1 MTAETKKNSAGT
13 QFGLTLVQKI
23 LYGALLLAAAVL
35 VVPLSPLFTG
45 SVGTVLFVIYGILIG
60 VLSWYVSS
68 GWAFSVEVSAAE
80 IRVRDA
86 GRVVKIP
93 MDKVGMLVR
102 GGRNP
107 LFPVI
112 WVVLRGVEVG
122 RSLPEQGVSP
132 QTQELLA
139 QFQRRNPGK
148 KITFVPVPMIYLR
161 SVGEFVAEL
170 KRRIP
175 PLTVDERLGRK

>member
-1 MTAETKKNSAGT
+1 MTAETKKSSAGT

-23 LYGALLLAAAVL
+23 LYGVLLVAAAVL

-45 SVGTVLFVIYGILIG
+45 TFGTVMFVLYGILIG
-60 VLSWYVSS
+60 ILSWYVSS
-68 GWAFSVEVSAAE
+68 GWAFGVEVSAAE

-86 GRVVKIP
+86 GRVVAIP

-102 GGRNP
+102 GGSNP
-107 LFPVI
+107 LFPAV
-112 WVVLRGVEVG
+112 WVVLRGAGVG
-122 RSLPEQGVSP
+122 RELPEKGVP
-132 QTQELLA
+132 PHAQELLA

-148 KITFVPVPMIYLR
+148 KLTYVPIPMLYLR
-161 SVGEFVAEL
+161 SVGEFVGEL